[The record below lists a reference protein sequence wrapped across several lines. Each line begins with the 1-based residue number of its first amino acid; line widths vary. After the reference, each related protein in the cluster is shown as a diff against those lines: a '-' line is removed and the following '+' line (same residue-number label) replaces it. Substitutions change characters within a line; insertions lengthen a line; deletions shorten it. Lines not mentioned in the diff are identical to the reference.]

1 MSNIRKK
8 EYSIAILQLKTES
21 NYQKNLDALIEYIHK
36 NRDKNLIIAPEV
48 YLTGFD
54 YANFKE
60 ASDFYYTALETL
72 LPIISNQILILTLI
86 KRENSNYFNQ
96 AVVLHNHRVV
106 HTQNKYKLF
115 RLGDEHKYFTVGDRE
130 LIKPFT
136 INGIRYGLLICF
148 ELRFKELWRALEGVD
163 IVLIPAMWGE
173 SRRVH
178 LEILSRALAIM
189 NQCFVIVSN
198 SANIDMAKSSLIAS
212 PWGEI
217 TKDNRLKLINKTINL
232 KEVTKVRRL
241 VSMG

>member
-1 MSNIRKK
+1 MSNIKRK
-8 EYSIAILQLKTES
+8 EYSIAILQLRTEP
-21 NYQKNLDALIEYIHK
+21 NYQKNLDTLIEYIHK
-36 NRDKNLIIAPEV
+36 NRDKDLIVAPEV

-60 ASDFYYTALETL
+60 ASDFYYTALEKI
-72 LPIISNQILILTLI
+72 LPLIKNQILVLTLI
-86 KRENSNYFNQ
+86 KRENNNYINQ
-96 AVVLHNHRVV
+96 AVVIYNQKIV

-115 RLGDEHKYFTVGDRE
+115 RLGDEHKYFTQGDRE

-136 INGIRYGLLICF
+136 INGVRYGLLICF
-148 ELRFKELWRALEGVD
+148 ELRFKELWRELEGVD
-163 IVLIPAMWGE
+163 IIIVPSMWGK

-178 LEILSRALAIM
+178 LEVLARALAIM

-198 SANIDMAKSSLIAS
+198 SANIDMAKSSLVTS

-217 TKDNRLKLINKTINL
+217 IKNNRLKLIAKTIDL

-241 VSMG
+241 VSMR